1 MLVSGAL
8 SRAYIKNSKPELD
21 ENGLTNLP
29 ISNECLERFKEEIQ
43 KRSNFTSP
51 CKVHYWRLAKKT
63 FISHQLQPYF
73 IHISPMALS
82 YHEVPKSPTLKD
94 SK

>member
-8 SRAYIKNSKPELD
+8 SRAYIKKSKLELD

-29 ISNECLERFKEEIQ
+29 ISNECLERFKKEIQ

-51 CKVHYWRLAKKT
+51 LKYTTKGWPKNFYFPSITTVLY
-63 FISHQLQPYF
+63 PYF
-73 IHISPMALS
+73 TYGIILP
-82 YHEVPKSPTLKD
+82 
-94 SK
+94 